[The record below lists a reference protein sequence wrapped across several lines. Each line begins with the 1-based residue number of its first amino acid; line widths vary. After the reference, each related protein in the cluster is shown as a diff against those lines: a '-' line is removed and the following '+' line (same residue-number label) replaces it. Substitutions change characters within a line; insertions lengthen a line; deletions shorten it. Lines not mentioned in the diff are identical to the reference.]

1 MTTPTAAPIGQEE
14 IELYG
19 NVLSEIKFRA
29 EMAEKK
35 LRDVTEIVELE
46 SAALQLRKSIELVAL
61 GTLAANRQ
69 VVHQVSTALH
79 KKDWD
84 DARKILRNI
93 NPNYW
98 PTPFTAKIGPD
109 GKRALEAFVGP
120 FLSEKEAPTA
130 YGFLS
135 NLLHAN
141 NPFAKPSAIDQK
153 DVDRV
158 RDISLKLRNLLGLH
172 TAELGNRE
180 HVVVAS
186 MDTPRDGRV
195 LVQLWNEV
203 SRETRTVD
211 SWQSTQL
218 RMDESK

>member
-1 MTTPTAAPIGQEE
+1 MTKFRAAPISQVE

-29 EMAEKK
+29 EIAEVK

-61 GTLAANRQ
+61 GTLAANRR
-69 VVHQVSTALH
+69 VVNQVSTALH
-79 KKDWD
+79 KKNWD

-98 PTPFTAKIGPD
+98 PTPFKAKTGAD
-109 GKRALEAFVGP
+109 GKSTLEAFDGP
-120 FLSEKEAPTA
+120 FLSEKGCPVA

-153 DVDRV
+153 DVDKV
-158 RDISLKLRNLLGLH
+158 WEISLNLRNLLGLH
-172 TAELGNRE
+172 TAELRNRE

-186 MDTPRDGRV
+186 MDTPPDGLV

-203 SRETRTVD
+203 SRETGIVD
-211 SWQSTQL
+211 G
-218 RMDESK
+218 